1 MGRTYL
7 DYNATAPLRPGVARA
22 MTETPWGNPSSVHAD
37 GRAARA
43 CMEGAREVLARCLGA
58 RPVELVLTGSASEAN
73 NLALKGVVAARAAGC
88 ARGRLAV
95 SAVEHPSVLGTADAL
110 LAAGL
115 VEAVDAIAV
124 DAEGRLRP
132 ESLRAVVGADTLV
145 VSVLAASN
153 ETGVVLDLG
162 RVIEAAREAGALVH
176 VDAVQL
182 FGRLSLDV
190 STLGA
195 DLVTVSA
202 HKLGGPRGAG
212 ALWVR
217 PGVALCPLVHGG
229 HQERN
234 RRAGTENVAAIA
246 GFAEAA
252 RLAIAQMDAEA
263 SRLAALRDTLWQRVA
278 SQIPG
283 ARRLGGEGARLP
295 NTLAL
300 VFPGADGE
308 TLLFGLDLEGISAS
322 SGSACTAGSLEP
334 SHVLTAMGIDDA
346 TARGALRLSLGWQSS
361 AADID
366 HICRVLPEIVD
377 RARQEAA

>member
-7 DYNATAPLRPGVARA
+7 DYNATAPLRPEVARVMA
-22 MTETPWGNPSSVHAD
+22 EAPWGNPSSVHAD

-43 CMEGAREVLARCLGA
+43 CLEAAREALAQSMGA
-58 RPVELVLTGSASEAN
+58 RPVELVLTSSASEAN
-73 NLALKGVVAARAAGC
+73 NLALKGVMAARPAG
-88 ARGRLAV
+88 AVRGRLATTT
-95 SAVEHPSVLGTADAL
+95 VEHPSVLGTAQAL
-110 LAAGL
+110 FNAGSIDGI
-115 VEAVDAIAV
+115 DAIEV
-124 DAEGRLRP
+124 DFEGRLRP
-132 ESLRAVVGADTLV
+132 DSLRAAIGTSTGL
-145 VSVLAASN
+145 VSVIAASN

-162 RVIEAAREAGALVH
+162 LVIDAAREAGALVH

-182 FGRLSLDV
+182 FGRCHLDV

-234 RRAGTENVAAIA
+234 RRAGTENVAAVA

-252 RLAIAQMDAEA
+252 CLATAQMDAEA
-263 SRLAALRDTLWQRVA
+263 PRLTELRDAIWQRVA
-278 SQIPG
+278 HAVPG
-283 ARRLGGEGARLP
+283 ARRLGGDGPRLP
-295 NTLAL
+295 NTLAM
-300 VFPGADGE
+300 VFPNADGE

-334 SHVLTAMGIDDA
+334 SHVLTAMGLDDA
-346 TARGALRLSLGWQSS
+346 TARGALRVSLGWQSS
-361 AADID
+361 AADVE
-366 HICRVLPEIVD
+366 HLCRVLPAIVD

>member
-7 DYNATAPLRPGVARA
+7 DYNATAPLRPEVARVMA
-22 MTETPWGNPSSVHAD
+22 QAPWGNPSSVHAD

-43 CMEGAREVLARCLGA
+43 CLEAAREALAQSLGA
-58 RPVELVLTGSASEAN
+58 RPVDLVLTSSASEAN
-73 NLALKGVVAARAAGC
+73 NLALKGVMAARAGASG
-88 ARGRLAV
+88 RGRLAT
-95 SAVEHPSVLGTADAL
+95 STVEHPSVLGAAQAL
-110 LAAGL
+110 LAAGS
-115 VEAVDAIAV
+115 VDGVDAIAV
-124 DAEGRLRP
+124 DAEGRLSAD
-132 ESLRAVVGADTLV
+132 SLRVAVGASTHL
-145 VSVLAASN
+145 VSVIAASN

-162 RVIEAAREAGALVH
+162 RVIDAAREAGALVH

-182 FGRLSLDV
+182 FGRLPLDV

-217 PGVALCPLVHGG
+217 PGVALGPLIHGG

-234 RRAGTENVAAIA
+234 RRAGTENVAAVA

-252 RLAIAQMDAEA
+252 RLATAQMAAEGA
-263 SRLAALRDTLWQRVA
+263 RLAGLRDALWQRVA
-278 SQIPG
+278 DAIPG
-283 ARRLGGEGARLP
+283 ARRLGGEGPLLP

-300 VFPGADGE
+300 IFSGADGE

-346 TARGALRLSLGWQSS
+346 TARGALRVSLGWQST
-361 AADID
+361 AADVD
-366 HICRVLPEIVD
+366 HLARVLPEIVG

>member
-7 DYNATAPLRPGVARA
+7 DYNATAPLRAEVARVMA
-22 MTETPWGNPSSVHAD
+22 EAPWGNPSSVHAD

-43 CMEGAREVLARCLGA
+43 CMEAAREALARALGA
-58 RPVELVLTGSASEAN
+58 RPVELVMTGSASEAN
-73 NLALKGVVAARAAGC
+73 NLALSGVMAARLPGC
-88 ARGRLAV
+88 TRGRLAV
-95 SAVEHPSVLGTADAL
+95 SAVEHPSVLQTARALAAAGQADA
-110 LAAGL
+110 
-115 VEAVDAIAV
+115 VDLIAV
-124 DAEGRLRP
+124 DADGRVHDAA
-132 ESLRAVVGADTLV
+132 LRAAVGERTRV

-153 ETGVVLDLG
+153 ETGVVQDLG
-162 RVIEAAREAGALVH
+162 AVVEAARAAGALVH

-182 FGRLSLDV
+182 FGRLPLAV

-195 DLVTVSA
+195 DLVSVSA

-217 PGVALCPLVHGG
+217 PGTALGPLVHGG

-252 RLAIAQMDAEA
+252 RLATAGMAEEAVRLSALCDA
-263 SRLAALRDTLWQRVA
+263 LWARIVRE
-278 SQIPG
+278 IPD
-283 ARRLGGEGARLP
+283 ARRLGGDGPRLP
-295 NTLAL
+295 NTLSV

-308 TLLFGLDLEGISAS
+308 ALLFGLDLAGISAS

-346 TARGALRLSLGWQSS
+346 TARGALRMSLGWQTTPE
-361 AADID
+361 DIE
-366 HICRVLPEIVD
+366 CVALALPEIVA